1 MLHETVLLYVLLE
14 NTYRFKIRKYVIR
27 IKFMG
32 IVPKWLLFNVKRYYP
47 IRSNDQIQQGQ
58 TCSKSLIKAAEQ
70 VHELD

>member
-14 NTYRFKIRKYVIR
+14 YVIR

-32 IVPKWLLFNVKRYYP
+32 IVPKWLFNVKRYYP